1 MQIDVQIVKS
11 LTDRES
17 GGNPAGVVID
27 ADALDV
33 SQKLE
38 VARQVGLSETA
49 FVSKSS
55 IATIKLEF
63 FTPTRQI
70 AHCGHATI
78 ATFSLL
84 RKLARV
90 GNGTLSKETID
101 GCRTILVDGDIILM
115 EQQPPVYHPIKR
127 ESDLASR
134 ISRSIGVEPAEIYR
148 TADPMVVNTGNSFL
162 ILALPDERSVAAVRP
177 DQRAIEAISEE
188 LNLIGYYLFSTSTR
202 TAGRQAG
209 TRMFAPRFG
218 IDEESAT
225 GTAAGPLACFLYEKM
240 GVKNRA
246 MTIEQGQ
253 LMQPPSPSVIKV
265 ILDIEE
271 GRISRLMA
279 GGMATVERSVSVDV

>member
-1 MQIDVQIVKS
+1 MRIDVQIVRS
-11 LTDRES
+11 LTDGES

-33 SQKLE
+33 DQKRE

-49 FVSKSS
+49 FVSKSG

-84 RKLARV
+84 RKLGRV
-90 GNGTLSKETID
+90 ADGSLSKETID
-101 GCRTILVDGDIILM
+101 GCRTVLVDGDVILM
-115 EQQPPVYHPIKR
+115 QQQPPVYHPIKQ
-127 ESDLASR
+127 ESDLAAR
-134 ISRSIGVEPAEIYR
+134 IARSIGMKLEDIYGMAEP
-148 TADPMVVNTGNSFL
+148 TVVNTGNSFL
-162 ILALPDERSVAAVRP
+162 IVALPDEYSVAAIRP

-188 LNLIGYYLFSTSTR
+188 LDLIGYYLFSTSTR
-202 TAGRQAG
+202 TADRQAG
-209 TRMFAPRFG
+209 ARMFAPRFG
-218 IDEESAT
+218 IHEESAT

-240 GVKNRA
+240 GVKHRV

-253 LMQPPSPSVIKV
+253 LMLPPSPSAIKV
-265 ILDIEE
+265 ILDIQE
-271 GRISRLMA
+271 GTIAGLMA
-279 GGMATVERSVSVDV
+279 GGTATLEQSVRVDV